1 MNKVSAWLKQ
11 PFGKKMKKLHSWN
24 AWIVLLLAGTGIL
37 LYLPSMRGAIASFRV
52 GLKEVHIILGLVS
65 ILIILLYLP
74 LIGKH
79 VKQIRRK
86 KNQKVN
92 LWLVLFLLIGWSISG
107 IILWQERNLPKEWTT
122 VALIWHDLLTWV
134 GIPYTIYHSISRSRW
149 LKDSSKKVTQAPASS
164 SVINSEE
171 IEQLTADE
179 FIKRRFSEPPF
190 SRRTFLRGVTVIL
203 LIVSVGPYFYRW
215 VKRIF
220 DDGGTVI
227 DEAALSDGNRM
238 IPEPTPIPQSVP
250 PVGGGAKGNFRVY
263 SVTEIPSF
271 TSDNWKF
278 ALGGLVDR
286 PMTYNWEDFLKIPRQ
301 FQVSDFHCVTG
312 WSVFN
317 VTWEGILLSS
327 LLDQAGVKSN
337 AKYVKFYS
345 GDGVYTDTLTVQQ
358 ARMQDAIVAVLMDGK
373 PIPQKL
379 GGPIRL
385 IVPKMYAYK
394 SVKWLQAIEL
404 IEDEHI
410 GYWEERGY
418 NVDAWVGRKP

>member
-1 MNKVSAWLKQ
+1 MEQFKSWLKQ
-11 PFGKKMKKLHSWN
+11 PFGKKLKKLHSWN
-24 AWIVLLLAGTGIL
+24 AWIVLLLAVTGIL
-37 LYLPSMRGAIASFRV
+37 LYLPFMRGLIASFRV
-52 GLKEVHIILGLVS
+52 GLKEFHIILGLISVF
-65 ILIILLYLP
+65 IILLYLP
-74 LIGKH
+74 LIGRH

-86 KNQKVN
+86 KSQYFN

-122 VALIWHDLLTWV
+122 VALIWHDLLTWIGV
-134 GIPYTIYHSISRSRW
+134 PYTIYHSISRSRW
-149 LKDSSKKVTQAPASS
+149 LKTSSKPKKLAPVSKEIS
-164 SVINSEE
+164 RDEE
-171 IEQLTADE
+171 EQLTADQY
-179 FIKRRFSEPPF
+179 IKRRFTEPPF
-190 SRRTFLRGVTVIL
+190 SRRTFLRGMTIIL
-203 LIVSVGPYFYRW
+203 LIISVGPYFYRW

-220 DDGGTVI
+220 DDGGTRI
-227 DEAALSDGNRM
+227 DDAALNDGNRM
-238 IPEPTPIPQSVP
+238 IPEPTPNPQSVP

-263 SVTEIPSF
+263 TVTDIPSF
-271 TSDNWKF
+271 SSDTWKF
-278 ALGGLVDR
+278 ALGGLVDK
-286 PMTYNWEDFLKIPRQ
+286 PVTYNWEEFLKIPRQ

-317 VTWEGILLSS
+317 VTWEGIRLSDF
-327 LLDQAGVKSN
+327 LDQAGVKSQ

-358 ARMQDAIVAVLMDGK
+358 ARMQDVVIAVLMDGK

-385 IVPKMYAYK
+385 VVPKMYAYK

-404 IEDEHI
+404 IEEEHI

-418 NVDAWVGRKP
+418 LTDAWLNRKP